1 MKNDI
6 RILPNNERDDKGNL
20 FSFLDLLKKE
30 NIGFKEY
37 LIPIFQRNYSWDN
50 DNLDDFKNSFDHF
63 FDRIQKENN
72 FPEFCD
78 DKPFALV
85 SSFYTN
91 KAKAV
96 FFGSIYVVL
105 ADNKNKLTL
114 IDGQQRITTL
124 LIFLLAQFFLLMKYK
139 EAIKDAISQL
149 EESNE
154 EIINNT
160 YIKLKSYLTRILFGN
175 NNTNN
180 DNRRENFTLKTD
192 NLNDKEIWF
201 ELLSVI
207 LGKRTSFGDQNLDS
221 FDNFGDWITSC
232 QKKFKGRRNKDIAKK
247 CVNSNIFNAF
257 SYALNYFEDRI
268 ERPFN
273 QERWSKTM
281 FKGCDEENVKYLYL
295 VATSTLFIFDI
306 CDYFDVGVF
315 CLTSDKSEDIS
326 NLFETIN
333 SKGKQLSAFDLLKN
347 EIYQILLINRGNGP
361 IDENLF
367 SQKMKELEDNIIDTY
382 KTSEKS
388 DYLVDLYKA
397 VYINQI
403 EEKEIMNVEK
413 KGIFQRFRALLN
425 SRSGIYYNNPYGFIE
440 DTTNYFKVYDEMFP
454 QKIKEYEV
462 AEGDIFQ
469 IDNKLI
475 FKFINILKYKSLKS
489 IMVGAIIAARKSN
502 CRNLI
507 EEEANISQVFKR
519 MAYVFTYNL
528 KRTSK
533 KANWHE
539 VKFRKLIY
547 KYLKQD
553 QKDIKLLISELANL
567 EKEKDDEFFRIIDDN
582 KQFKKTINKIFE
594 RNEDGYNDFFEKH
607 EIAKAILHD
616 AYSQCKHDEKYRLLL
631 TFEYELEHILPQ
643 SDITDD
649 NSNGEIFQIGNL
661 MLLTKKTNIANSNKN
676 LEDKLKAME
685 ENEKFTEI
693 VKFDNKIYSNQKLD
707 LRSIIGEKKDYI
719 DNNDIMKRTNIF
731 AEFLLSTFN
740 YK

>member
-1 MKNDI
+1 
-6 RILPNNERDDKGNL
+6 
-20 FSFLDLLKKE
+20 
-30 NIGFKEY
+30 
-37 LIPIFQRNYSWDN
+37 
-50 DNLDDFKNSFDHF
+50 
-63 FDRIQKENN
+63 
-72 FPEFCD
+72 
-78 DKPFALV
+78 
-85 SSFYTN
+85 
-91 KAKAV
+91 
-96 FFGSIYVVL
+96 
-105 ADNKNKLTL
+105 
-114 IDGQQRITTL
+114 
-124 LIFLLAQFFLLMKYK
+124 
-139 EAIKDAISQL
+139 
-149 EESNE
+149 
-154 EIINNT
+154 
-160 YIKLKSYLTRILFGN
+160 
-175 NNTNN
+175 
-180 DNRRENFTLKTD
+180 
-192 NLNDKEIWF
+192 
-201 ELLSVI
+201 
-207 LGKRTSFGDQNLDS
+207 
-221 FDNFGDWITSC
+221 
-232 QKKFKGRRNKDIAKK
+232 
-247 CVNSNIFNAF
+247 
-257 SYALNYFEDRI
+257 
-268 ERPFN
+268 
-273 QERWSKTM
+273 M

-347 EIYQILLINRGNGP
+347 EIYQILLINRGNSP

-533 KANWHE
+533 KAN
-539 VKFRKLIY
+539 
-547 KYLKQD
+547 
-553 QKDIKLLISELANL
+553 
-567 EKEKDDEFFRIIDDN
+567 
-582 KQFKKTINKIFE
+582 
-594 RNEDGYNDFFEKH
+594 
-607 EIAKAILHD
+607 
-616 AYSQCKHDEKYRLLL
+616 
-631 TFEYELEHILPQ
+631 
-643 SDITDD
+643 
-649 NSNGEIFQIGNL
+649 
-661 MLLTKKTNIANSNKN
+661 
-676 LEDKLKAME
+676 
-685 ENEKFTEI
+685 
-693 VKFDNKIYSNQKLD
+693 
-707 LRSIIGEKKDYI
+707 
-719 DNNDIMKRTNIF
+719 
-731 AEFLLSTFN
+731 
-740 YK
+740 

>member
-207 LGKRTSFGDQNLDS
+207 LGKRTSFGDQSLDS

-232 QKKFKGRRNKDIAKK
+232 QKKI
-247 CVNSNIFNAF
+247 
-257 SYALNYFEDRI
+257 
-268 ERPFN
+268 
-273 QERWSKTM
+273 
-281 FKGCDEENVKYLYL
+281 
-295 VATSTLFIFDI
+295 
-306 CDYFDVGVF
+306 
-315 CLTSDKSEDIS
+315 
-326 NLFETIN
+326 
-333 SKGKQLSAFDLLKN
+333 
-347 EIYQILLINRGNGP
+347 
-361 IDENLF
+361 
-367 SQKMKELEDNIIDTY
+367 
-382 KTSEKS
+382 
-388 DYLVDLYKA
+388 
-397 VYINQI
+397 
-403 EEKEIMNVEK
+403 
-413 KGIFQRFRALLN
+413 
-425 SRSGIYYNNPYGFIE
+425 
-440 DTTNYFKVYDEMFP
+440 
-454 QKIKEYEV
+454 
-462 AEGDIFQ
+462 
-469 IDNKLI
+469 
-475 FKFINILKYKSLKS
+475 
-489 IMVGAIIAARKSN
+489 
-502 CRNLI
+502 
-507 EEEANISQVFKR
+507 
-519 MAYVFTYNL
+519 
-528 KRTSK
+528 
-533 KANWHE
+533 
-539 VKFRKLIY
+539 
-547 KYLKQD
+547 
-553 QKDIKLLISELANL
+553 
-567 EKEKDDEFFRIIDDN
+567 
-582 KQFKKTINKIFE
+582 
-594 RNEDGYNDFFEKH
+594 
-607 EIAKAILHD
+607 
-616 AYSQCKHDEKYRLLL
+616 
-631 TFEYELEHILPQ
+631 
-643 SDITDD
+643 
-649 NSNGEIFQIGNL
+649 
-661 MLLTKKTNIANSNKN
+661 
-676 LEDKLKAME
+676 
-685 ENEKFTEI
+685 
-693 VKFDNKIYSNQKLD
+693 
-707 LRSIIGEKKDYI
+707 
-719 DNNDIMKRTNIF
+719 
-731 AEFLLSTFN
+731 
-740 YK
+740 

>member
-6 RILPNNERDDKGNL
+6 RILPNDERNDKGNL

-63 FDRIQKENN
+63 FNRIQKENN

-78 DKPFALV
+78 DKPFALT

-139 EAIKDAISQL
+139 KAIKDAISQL

-180 DNRRENFTLKTD
+180 DNRSENFTLKTD
-192 NLNDKEIWF
+192 NLNDKEIWV

-207 LGKRTSFGDQNLDS
+207 FGKRTSFGDQNLDS

-347 EIYQILLINRGNGP
+347 EIYQILLINRGNSP

-367 SQKMKELEDNIIDTY
+367 SQKMQQLEDQIIDTY

-388 DYLVDLYKA
+388 DYLVDLYKS

-425 SRSGIYYNNPYGFIE
+425 NRNGRYYNNPHDFIE
-440 DTTNYFKVYDEMFP
+440 ETTNYFRVYDEMFL
-454 QKIKEYEV
+454 QKL
-462 AEGDIFQ
+462 GDYSVVDREISQ
-469 IDNKLI
+469 MDNMLI

-489 IMVGAIIAARKSN
+489 TMVGAVIAARKSN
-502 CRNLI
+502 CQNSI

-519 MAYVFTYNL
+519 MAYVLTYNL

-539 VKFRKLIY
+539 SKFRKLIY
-547 KYLKQD
+547 RYLKQD
-553 QKDIKLLISELANL
+553 QKDIKLLISELADL
-567 EKEKDDEFFRIIDDN
+567 EKEKDDEFFRIINDN
-582 KQFKKTINKIFE
+582 DLFKITISKIFE
-594 RNEDGYNDFFEKH
+594 DDKDADNDIFENSDV
-607 EIAKAILHD
+607 AKAILHD
-616 AYSQCKHDEKYRLLL
+616 AYSQCKHDEKYSLLL
-631 TFEYELEHILPQ
+631 THEYELEHILPQ
-643 SDITDD
+643 SSVTDG
-649 NSNGEIFQIGNL
+649 NSDSEIYKIGNL
-661 MLLTKKTNIANSNKN
+661 MLLTKKTNIANSNKT
-676 LEDKLKAME
+676 LKDKLKVME
-685 ENEKFTEI
+685 GEEKFTEI
-693 VKFDNKIYSNQKLD
+693 VKFDTKIYSNEKLD
-707 LRSIIGEKKDYI
+707 LYNIIGEKKDYI
-719 DNNDIMKRTNIF
+719 NNDDIVQRTNRF

-740 YK
+740 Y